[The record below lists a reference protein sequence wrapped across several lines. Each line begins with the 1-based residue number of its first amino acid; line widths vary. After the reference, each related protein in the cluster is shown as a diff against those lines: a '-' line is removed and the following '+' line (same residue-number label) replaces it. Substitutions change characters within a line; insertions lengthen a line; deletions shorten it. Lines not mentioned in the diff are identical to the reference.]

1 MKQLNDYALAYGIS
15 VQCAFPGITRKRHSP
30 TLVSSLSHN
39 QLQDREPQ
47 CETAHQPQ
55 QMQHSSQ
62 RKLQNL
68 MKTSPSG
75 RETSKQ
81 QLRGVVACLQELGS
95 HCRRGSCTLLTTA
108 STSTSVRR
116 DTKAIHS
123 RRQWET
129 CICCTPATSP
139 SKRSLQEDGGIQQR
153 EAEGTRR

>member
-1 MKQLNDYALAYGIS
+1 MKQLSDNTLTCVIS
-15 VQCAFPGITRKRHSP
+15 VQCAFPEATGKRNSP
-30 TLVSSLSHN
+30 TLVTNLSHHR
-39 QLQDREPQ
+39 LQDREPQ

-81 QLRGVVACLQELGS
+81 QLREVGACLQELGS

-108 STSTSVRR
+108 STSTSVSR

-139 SKRSLQEDGGIQQR
+139 SKRSLQEDG
-153 EAEGTRR
+153 